1 MPETKLI
8 LGQTLGFTAN
18 PFETPVAEAA
28 RYRRRGAL
36 LVANGRIMAEGEA
49 DTLVS
54 THPDVTRIDY
64 GDALIT
70 AGFIDAHVHYPQTA

>member
-28 RYRRRGAL
+28 RYVDA
-36 LVANGRIMAEGEA
+36 AHFWSPMAA
-49 DTLVS
+49 SWPKAKPIPLSLPT
-54 THPDVTRIDY
+54 
-64 GDALIT
+64 
-70 AGFIDAHVHYPQTA
+70 QM